1 MGGFMPSSRENFTA
15 QTQKNSIPPI
25 FENYLNLDELPE
37 FSASE
42 NELPAFQTT
51 SVPQINYEHEGL
63 SKFEK
68 PESEPKR
75 SFITEQKILES
86 SESVSIS
93 KQNTQKQT
101 RLKRD
106 PIFND
111 SLKIGLVFLLI
122 AAGLAFLPALLQLAV
137 LFALVAM
144 IFLFIGLKKL
154 FNRRMKEKKKKQR
167 RENMQMKKDKIKNIL
182 N

>member
-1 MGGFMPSSRENFTA
+1 MPSSRETFTEN
-15 QTQKNSIPPI
+15 TQKNSTRLLL
-25 FENYLNLDELPE
+25 ENQKNIEVLPE

-42 NELPAFQTT
+42 SEIPDFQAA
-51 SVPQINYEHEGL
+51 SVPQK
-63 SKFEK
+63 SFEVENPIFQEATK
-68 PESEPKR
+68 VLPKN
-75 SFITEQKILES
+75 SFKGNQQTSLES
-86 SESVSIS
+86 DKIPNYDQGS
-93 KQNTQKQT
+93 QKQS
-101 RLKRD
+101 RIKRD

-144 IFLFIGLKKL
+144 IFVFIGLKKL
-154 FNRRMKEKKKKQR
+154 FNRRAKEKKKRQR
-167 RENMQMKKDKIKNIL
+167 RENMQMKKDKIKDIL